1 MLLSYH
7 RNYSFCKPIATE
19 RFSTLACKLE
29 FHMSSRLEK
38 SYATSRWENEGGA
51 TRPSAIGFEIGQK
64 LAAHG
69 ITAIPFTVYEWSGY
83 RYSSAND
90 AIAAAERNIR

>member
-1 MLLSYH
+1 
-7 RNYSFCKPIATE
+7 
-19 RFSTLACKLE
+19 
-29 FHMSSRLEK
+29 MSSRSEK

-51 TRPSAIGFEIGQK
+51 TTPSTGGAESGQK

-69 ITAIPFTVYEWSGY
+69 ITAIPLTVYEWSGY
-83 RYSSAND
+83 RYTNTKD